1 MSPPYPIEESN
12 MRMSHVISLIALLAG
27 AATAAP
33 ARASESKD
41 DIDAMLQV
49 ISSECA
55 GMSEQF
61 RKTPGMGSAL
71 SARPEKALCDCVG
84 ERMNGMPLIAEL
96 RGLDDAKLESLVLD
110 PVFKEYLIAK
120 LSAKMF
126 TCVTDELDA
135 GADAIRPKI

>member
-1 MSPPYPIEESN
+1 
-12 MRMSHVISLIALLAG
+12 MRMHHAITLIALLAG
-27 AATAAP
+27 AAATASP
-33 ARASESKD
+33 VRASESKD

-120 LSAKMF
+120 LSARMF

>member
-1 MSPPYPIEESN
+1 
-12 MRMSHVISLIALLAG
+12 MRMHHAITLIALLAG
-27 AATAAP
+27 AAATASP
-33 ARASESKD
+33 VRASESKD

-110 PVFKEYLIAK
+110 PAFKEYLIAK
-120 LSAKMF
+120 LSARMF